1 MESTK
6 HEASHRRQPRLIAVI
21 TALVLLAVTLAACGD
36 DDPTATAPATAPGA
50 TTPAATADATNTAGT
65 SGEMTEVSI
74 ALDWYPWGNHTG
86 LYLAQEN
93 GYFDEEGL
101 NVSIY
106 VPGDPSTGLQLVA
119 TGRDTF
125 TISYQTDVML
135 ARGAGLEVVS
145 VAALVQHP
153 LNSIM
158 TLESSGIERP
168 SQLAGRSIGVA
179 GVASDEPLLRSMLEA
194 DGLTL
199 DDVEMVTVGF
209 DLMPALLGG
218 TVDAVIGAYWVHE
231 SILAEQ
237 QGESVNVIRIEDWG
251 VPDHYELLIVT
262 GESTISDNPDV
273 VERFVRALTRGYA
286 AADADRENAI
296 DVLVAA
302 EPETDRDLE
311 LEGIKLLAP
320 LWTDDGMVP
329 FGTQTTERW
338 SSYAEWLRENNILTT
353 DVDIEDAFTNRFVE
367 AATQ

>member
-1 MESTK
+1 MGNV
-6 HEASHRRQPRLIAVI
+6 RRHARLHGLTRLIAI
-21 TALVLLAVTLAACGD
+21 IAALALIAMTLAACGGD
-36 DDPTATAPATAPGA
+36 DATS
-50 TTPAATADATNTAGT
+50 TPAAATETPAGT
-65 SGEMTEVSI
+65 PGELIDVSI
-74 ALDWYPWGNHTG
+74 ALDWYPWGNHSG
-86 LYLAQEN
+86 LYLAQAN
-93 GYFDEEGL
+93 GYFEEEGL

-119 TGRDTF
+119 TGSDTF

-135 ARGAGLEVVS
+135 ARAAGLEVVS

-168 SQLAGRSIGVA
+168 SQLEGRSIGVA

-218 TVDAVIGAYWVHE
+218 AVDAVIGAYWVHE

-251 VPDHYELLIVT
+251 VPDHYELLLVS
-262 GESTISDNPDV
+262 GESFIDANSDV
-273 VERFVRALTRGYA
+273 VERFVRALSRGYA
-286 AADADRENAI
+286 DADADRENAI

-302 EPETDRDLE
+302 EPETDRELE
-311 LEGIKLLAP
+311 LEGIELLAP
-320 LWTDDGMVP
+320 LWTDDGTVP
-329 FGTQTTERW
+329 FGTQTAERW
-338 SSYAEWLRENNILTT
+338 ESYATWLRETDILTA
-353 DVDIEDAFTNRFVE
+353 DVATADAFTNEFVE
-367 AATQ
+367 RATQ